1 MNIKQ
6 VGLDS
11 DKVMWS
17 KSTIQDAVA
26 EAVCP
31 QTTPSSQS
39 MR

>member
-6 VGLDS
+6 VALDS

-26 EAVCP
+26 ETVCP
-31 QTTPSSQS
+31 QTTPSTKS
-39 MR
+39 MQ